1 MIQSR
6 FSKNESIHLMIQ
18 AVMKNVIRFDSW
30 FKQKSFDSDSIHD
43 SNQNRLQ
50 VCL

>member
-1 MIQSR
+1 MIQLV
-6 FSKNESIHLMIQ
+6 KTNESMYLVIQ
-18 AVMKNVIRFDSW
+18 AVMECVIRFDSW

-50 VCL
+50 IC